1 MIQLSMR
8 HMYLCQMGTSC
19 RCTSGHRT
27 CCARSRLPVV
37 SRVFVKLHRSWLMQ
51 GVQQKAHLGRDRTY
65 SLSWESMMRSTSFS
79 TLESSC

>member
-1 MIQLSMR
+1 MIQAINETYVFVPNGHKLV
-8 HMYLCQMGTSC
+8 

-51 GVQQKAHLGRDRTY
+51 GVQQKAALGARQDIFIVLGVDDAVHL
-65 SLSWESMMRSTSFS
+65 L
-79 TLESSC
+79 LHI